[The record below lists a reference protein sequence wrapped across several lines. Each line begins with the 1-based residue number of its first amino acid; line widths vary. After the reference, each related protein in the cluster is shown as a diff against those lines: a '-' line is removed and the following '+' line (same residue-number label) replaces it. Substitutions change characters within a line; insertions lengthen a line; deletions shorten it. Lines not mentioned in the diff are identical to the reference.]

1 VTGTLELD
9 QTQAEQIFHERI
21 APRYASRGSE
31 RDNPKLTIIGGQQ
44 GAGKTTLINNILS
57 RSNTASIQ
65 RLVVDDLVPHIP
77 GYADAA
83 RQNVLDAQTQVGNT
97 PQIWGEMLL
106 EHAFK
111 NRHDIV
117 LELANVD
124 GVQSFL
130 YEAAEHGY
138 QTDLRIVA
146 TSKHDSWTGVLNR
159 FDRSLANQGNSLT
172 HFIDREGHDKTYD
185 EWPNIVLQAEQRGV
199 DEISIVRRDNSIL
212 FDNRLDRKKGQGGWL
227 KPMGA
232 YEVLM
237 LERHRHIT
245 PAEDLALT
253 AIWGRLMKSQHLA
266 DNHATENMDL
276 SAQWQQ
282 IRADFSHFNILNSA
296 LGNSREQAQSWLNQL
311 RQDVKGH
318 LNADNCITDQD
329 NLQRVSN
336 FLTVAKIHVAERV
349 HEASQVSHLASQ
361 DIQARQAARRFA

>member
-1 VTGTLELD
+1 MTGTLELD

-21 APRYASRGSE
+21 APRYASRGAE

-44 GAGKTTLINNILS
+44 GAGKTMLVNNILS
-57 RSNTASIQ
+57 RSNITSIQ

-77 GYADAA
+77 GYAEAA
-83 RQNVLDAQTQVGNT
+83 RHNVLEVQAQVGDT

-117 LELANVD
+117 LELANVE

-138 QTDLRIVA
+138 QSDLRMVA
-146 TSKHDSWTGVLNR
+146 TRKHDSWTGILNR
-159 FDRSLANQGNSLT
+159 FERSLANQSNSLT

-185 EWPNIVLQAEQRGV
+185 EWPNVVLHAEQSGV
-199 DEISIVRRDNSIL
+199 DEISIIRRDNSIL
-212 FDNRLDRKKGQGGWL
+212 FGNRLDRKKGQTGWL

-237 LERHRHIT
+237 LERHRPMT
-245 PAEDLALT
+245 RTEDSALT
-253 AIWGRLMKSQHLA
+253 AIWGRLMKSRHLA
-266 DNHATENMDL
+266 DNYATENMDL

-282 IRADFSHFNILNSA
+282 IRAGQSQFNILNPA
-296 LGNSREQAQSWLNQL
+296 LGYSREQAQSWLNQL

-318 LNADNCITDQD
+318 LNADNRISDQD

-336 FLTVAKIHVAERV
+336 FLAAAKIRAAERV
-349 HEASQVSHLASQ
+349 HETSQANHLASQ
-361 DIQARQAARRFA
+361 DIQIRQIARRFA